1 VTKNSKVVI
10 VGGGFAGLSAYRELR
25 NKGYAVTLVDRHP
38 YTAFQ
43 PLLYQ
48 VAIGGLNAGD
58 VTYSLR
64 RIVSRSPLSRAAF
77 RRATVTGIDQENK
90 RVEVSRGKPLAYDAL
105 ILAQGVGPNFF
116 GIPGAEEHSERIYT
130 RAEALR
136 VRDVIFSRLE
146 ELSAERDPDRRF
158 TVLVVGGGA
167 TGVEMAGSL
176 AELKSEA
183 LPTIYPEL
191 STDDFRVVLVEM
203 APHLLAPFEERLRT
217 YALRQLKRRGVDVR
231 LNTAVT
237 GISGDCATFA
247 DDTTLDV
254 DVVIWATGVQAAKQV
269 GDWGVPQ
276 GKAGRIVVD
285 ERLQVPGFDQVY
297 AAGDAAI
304 NPDNPLPQLAPVA
317 QQMGAHAARQIIARD
332 EGRPPAP
339 FRYVDKGTMA
349 TIGRN
354 AAVVSLPNGMNFT
367 GMPAWVLWVVVHLST
382 LLGGRNRLQ
391 AMVNMAFRYFAWPRS
406 AAGIIG
412 DVMPPS
418 QLERSRGPVAERES
432 TPDPA

>member
-1 VTKNSKVVI
+1 MTKRSKVVI
-10 VGGGFAGLSAYRELR
+10 VGGGFAGLSAFRVLQR
-25 NKGYAVTLVDRHP
+25 QGYAVTLVDRHP

-48 VAIGGLNAGD
+48 VAIGGLNPGD

-64 RIVSRSPLSRAAF
+64 RIVSRAPFGKAAF
-77 RRATVTGIDQENK
+77 RRATVTGIDHARR
-90 RVEVSRGKPLAYDAL
+90 RVQVTRGRALAYDAL

-116 GIPGAEEHSERIYT
+116 GIPGAELHSETIYT

-136 VRDVIFSRLE
+136 VRDVIFTRLE
-146 ELSAERDPDRRF
+146 ELTADRDPNHRF

-183 LPTIYPEL
+183 LPAIYPEL

-203 APHLLAPFEERLRT
+203 SPHLLGPFADRLRG
-217 YALRQLKRRGVDVR
+217 YGLGQLKRRGVDVR
-231 LNTAVT
+231 LDTAVT
-237 GISGDCATFA
+237 RVDADRVEFA
-247 DDTTLDV
+247 DGTDLAV
-254 DVVIWATGVQAAKQV
+254 DVVIWASGVQAHPIIAQ
-269 GDWGVPQ
+269 WGVPQ
-276 GKAGRIVVD
+276 GQAGRIMID
-285 ERLQVPGFDQVY
+285 EHLAVRGLDRVY

-304 NPDNPLPQLAPVA
+304 DPDHPLPQLAPAA
-317 QQMGAHAARQIIARD
+317 QQMGAHAAKQILAADR
-332 EGRPPAP
+332 GQPRTP
-339 FRYVDKGTMA
+339 FRYLDKGTMA

-354 AAVVSLPNGMNFT
+354 AAVARLPGGMNFT
-367 GMPAWVLWVVVHLST
+367 GFPAWLLWVGVHLST

-412 DVMPPS
+412 DVVPPS
-418 QLERSRGPVAERES
+418 SAEPPIR
-432 TPDPA
+432 TRPPRPDPPG